1 MKKSNLIRPVTFQN
15 HNTIE
20 SWFNYAVCNHILI
33 PATNERTQKGQY
45 EYTIKI
51 QLKCMI
57 CEKMYTLRIAAN

>member
-1 MKKSNLIRPVTFQN
+1 MKKSNLIRPVTFHM

-45 EYTIKI
+45 EYIIKMGI
-51 QLKCMI
+51 KCES
-57 CEKMYTLRIAAN
+57 CDKMYTLRIAVN